1 MRRRGFLK
9 VLGATI
15 GGALLTQRINYQQDI
30 RTLMAAEAETVSSTN
45 GLLDIALAAE
55 LGQTSLAGRSAT
67 LMAYNGRIP
76 GPFLEARPGDRVRIQ
91 FTNRLPNSTN
101 LHFHGLHIP
110 PTGNGDN
117 VFRQIQAGASA
128 TYEFEIPSNHHSTL
142 GWYHPH
148 WHGLTADQLFG
159 GLAGLFVV
167 RGDLDEIPEI
177 AAAQEEF
184 LVLKDFEIDASGQV
198 VSTGRM
204 LGREGSLLTVNGQL
218 NPTINLATGGLLR
231 LRIANAST
239 SRFYRL
245 ALENHTFHLIAT
257 DGGGISSPVE
267 QSELLLTPGERV
279 DVLVRGEQDG
289 GQFRLLNLPYDRGGM
304 MMGGGMMG
312 RGMMGRGMMG
322 RGMMGRG
329 MMGDRQEPVTEAVLA
344 TVMYSGQVEPL
355 PLPERL
361 VEVEPL
367 PEPSTV
373 RRLTLNHGMA
383 MGRGMMFLIDGKPFE
398 ANRIDT
404 QVRLGTVEDW
414 ELTNTGVMDH
424 PFHIHVNPFQ
434 IVERNGQPEA
444 YRAWKDT
451 VLVPVGETVRIRMR
465 FNDYT
470 GKTVYHCH
478 ILDHEDLGMMGTL
491 DIVA

>member
-1 MRRRGFLK
+1 
-9 VLGATI
+9 
-15 GGALLTQRINYQQDI
+15 
-30 RTLMAAEAETVSSTN
+30 MAAEAEVASSTN

-55 LGQTSLAGRSAT
+55 LGRTNLAGRSAT
-67 LMAYNGRIP
+67 LMAYNGLIP
-76 GPFLEARPGDRVRIQ
+76 GPFLEARPGDSVRIQ

-110 PTGNGDN
+110 PTGNADN
-117 VFRQIQAGASA
+117 VFRQIQAGANA
-128 TYEFEIPSNHHSTL
+128 TYEFEIPSNHRSTL

-167 RGDLDEIPEI
+167 RGELDEIPEI
-177 AAAQEEF
+177 AASQEEF

-218 NPTINLATGGLLR
+218 NPTITLPSGGLLR

-245 ALENHTFHLIAT
+245 ALENHSFHLIAT
-257 DGGGISSPVE
+257 DGGGISSPIE
-267 QSELLLTPGERV
+267 LSELLLTPGERA
-279 DVLVRGEQDG
+279 DVLVRGEQDE

-322 RGMMGRG
+322 ERP
-329 MMGDRQEPVTEAVLA
+329 DSSPETVLA
-344 TVMYSGQVEPL
+344 TINYSGQVEPL

-361 VEVEPL
+361 VEVDPL

-383 MGRGMMFLIDGKPFE
+383 MGRGMVFMIDGKPFE
-398 ANRIDT
+398 TKRIDA
-404 QVRLGTVEDW
+404 QVRLNTVEDW

-434 IVERNGQPEA
+434 IVERNGQPEP

-478 ILDHEDLGMMGTL
+478 ILDHEDLGMMGML
-491 DIVA
+491 DIEA